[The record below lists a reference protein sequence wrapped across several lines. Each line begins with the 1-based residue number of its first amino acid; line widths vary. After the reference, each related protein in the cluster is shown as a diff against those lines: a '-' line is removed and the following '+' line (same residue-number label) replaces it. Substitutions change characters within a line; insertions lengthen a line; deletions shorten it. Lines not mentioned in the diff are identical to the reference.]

1 MAEGGFWAHEAW
13 FMDSRVIA
21 IPPGFPIDEF
31 KQENFVSDKNNQ
43 SVRIKRKAY
52 LSKNS
57 EAHRKITSKKRLSKF
72 FLNERSENK
81 KNYRSGGYKGGS
93 TVVSGDECYERDDAE
108 VKKGKK

>member
-31 KQENFVSDKNNQ
+31 KQENFVSDNNNQ

-57 EAHRKITSKKRLSKF
+57 EAHRKITSKKRLSKY
-72 FLNERSENK
+72 LNERSENK